1 MLDYGCGSGIL
12 AIAASKLGAKNV
24 VGIDVDPQALSASV
38 ENARLNAVDASFIAP
53 YALGNETFDIVV
65 ANILTSVLLTIASQL
80 ALRVQA
86 GGRIALS
93 GILVP
98 QADAVIDAYRHWFEI
113 STWQSV
119 DGWSLL
125 AGVRR

>member
-1 MLDYGCGSGIL
+1 M
-12 AIAASKLGAKNV
+12 
-24 VGIDVDPQALSASV
+24 VGTDVDPQAILASV
-38 ENARLNAVDASFIAP
+38 ENARLNAVEGSFILPDAV
-53 YALGNETFDIVV
+53 GDETFDTVV
-65 ANILTSVLLTIASQL
+65 ANILTSVLLTVASQL
-80 ALRVQA
+80 ASRVHG

-98 QADAVIDAYRHWFEI
+98 QAGAVIDAYRHWFDI

-125 AGVRR
+125 EGVRR